1 MLLKNE
7 IIIKT
12 NPSNYKH
19 YINKGYLIDKCGM
32 EILIKINDL
41 PIKSHVK
48 VDCVCTNCK
57 NITKIEFFNY
67 IRQIKDS
74 YYVCKNC
81 WKFKLRNTM
90 IKKYGV
96 SNAREINDV
105 NDKIFKT
112 NMSRYGVGT
121 PLKVEKYREMIFEY
135 YGVKNISQLDRIKEI
150 KKLKSVKKYG
160 SNSPLQ
166 FQGIIDI
173 IRQKHIDSGRW
184 KEYDKNKYSDYRKK
198 VNYLTKKNKNVLFE
212 NWNGYDYYDN
222 EYIFNNLKI
231 DKNHNHYPSIDHKVS
246 VLFGFLNNIDPKDI
260 SNIDNLCIT
269 KRWINSSKYSLN
281 EKDFV
286 I

>member
-150 KKLKSVKKYG
+150 IPDCAISADV
-160 SNSPLQ
+160 
-166 FQGIIDI
+166 I
-173 IRQKHIDSGRW
+173 SGFCTETEEDHQDTLSLMEYV
-184 KEYDKNKYSDYRKK
+184 EYDFGYMFAYSERPGTPAHKKMEDDVPADVKQRRLTEIIALQGELSRKRM
-198 VNYLTKKNKNVLFE
+198 LQ
-212 NWNGYDYYDN
+212 
-222 EYIFNNLKI
+222 
-231 DKNHNHYPSIDHKVS
+231 
-246 VLFGFLNNIDPKDI
+246 
-260 SNIDNLCIT
+260 
-269 KRWINSSKYSLN
+269 
-281 EKDFV
+281 
-286 I
+286 